1 MKLSVLHLNIERDNH
16 TDAVVHLLEE
26 KKPDVVCFEEAMLR
40 EVKIMASKLG
50 YEWAFTPM
58 VAIKEDKEGPAI
70 LSRFPIQK
78 TKEYRYDDNK
88 SEELPRRAKDDV
100 LSKGDKRPE
109 DRFQYFSTLLA
120 VFLKCPDNSLVTVA
134 TTHFPVTDHSTP
146 GLHDHEFNNINEV
159 GEIEYTRGY
168 LDRLIPIIRELN
180 EPIIFTADVNNTRG
194 EYVYDAL
201 AHELI
206 DIVPQTLVS
215 SIDPTLHRKPN
226 LKLMVDTIMVSPS
239 VSVKNFEVIEG
250 VSDHKAFF
258 TTLDFLS

>member
-1 MKLSVLHLNIERDNH
+1 MKFSVLHLNIERDNH
-16 TDAVVHLLEE
+16 TDAVIHLLEE
-26 KKPDVVCFEEAMLR
+26 KKPDIVCFEEAMLY
-40 EVKIMASKLG
+40 EVKMMAEKLG
-50 YEWAFTPM
+50 YQFAFTPM

-70 LSRFPIQK
+70 LSRFSIQE

-88 SEELPRRAKDDV
+88 LEELPRRNEDDV
-100 LSKGDKRPE
+100 ISKGDKRPE
-109 DRFQYFSTLLA
+109 DRFEYFSALLA
-120 VFLKCPDNSLVTVA
+120 VSLKCPDNSLVTVA
-134 TTHFPVTDHSTP
+134 TTHFPVTDHGTP
-146 GLHDHEFNNINEV
+146 GLHDHEFDDINEV
-159 GEIEYTRGY
+159 GEIEFTRSY

-180 EPIIFTADVNNTRG
+180 EPIVFTADLNNTRG

-215 SIDPTLHRKPN
+215 SIDPVLHRKPN

-239 VSVKNFEVIEG
+239 ISAKSFEILEG

-258 TTLDFLS
+258 ATLETLN